1 MTVPKDWRTSVAK
14 RPLLSA
20 YPNATFT
27 SITSRDMERAST
39 KLRIGAFHGKY
50 HTCNTRDVCK
60 IIFIKVS
67 RRLGV
72 LVASTPGN
80 TSKGPRA
87 KRTKPNHHTL
97 GSEAEDQKA
106 NGSQPARTIVYI
118 QTFLVKYLKPTGHT
132 TINNLLHRYSQM
144 TDVRRM
150 GKGSSKIYLSGLW
163 IRACVQ
169 AMPTNFW
176 TNHGTRHTHSAWLFF
191 DIVPFKVFVADVV
204 WWFA

>member
-1 MTVPKDWRTSVAK
+1 
-14 RPLLSA
+14 
-20 YPNATFT
+20 
-27 SITSRDMERAST
+27 MERAST

-97 GSEAEDQKA
+97 GRKRKIRKRIAPNLHGQSCIYRPSWSNISNQQDTLQS
-106 NGSQPARTIVYI
+106 NTI
-118 QTFLVKYLKPTGHT
+118 KYNQQLTA
-132 TINNLLHRYSQM
+132 YSQM
-144 TDVRRM
+144 IDVRRM
-150 GKGSSKIYLSGLW
+150 GKRIIEDLSEWFVNPWMWSSNAKSRYQTYSHCLAFLWHCSFRLCCWCCLMVCLIVLRCVWWSLIPWGCLIVVHGSS
-163 IRACVQ
+163 
-169 AMPTNFW
+169 
-176 TNHGTRHTHSAWLFF
+176 
-191 DIVPFKVFVADVV
+191 
-204 WWFA
+204 